1 MTWDDG
7 VTSVTTTIIDNDTST
22 WDIFGSPS
30 VTEGGNGNSTTY
42 FLSGTLQAGETAT
55 IDLSLGD
62 IDTNSADYADFI
74 VAVNTAVA
82 GRTDLSFDG
91 TTLTYTGDG
100 NAFAPLTIEVAT
112 NDDNVIEGVEDF
124 TVSIA
129 NPGSTTGSDVVEGVT
144 LVTTTIIDN
153 DTSTWDIFGSP
164 SVTEGGTA
172 QYNLFLSGTLQ
183 AGETA
188 TIDLSLGRC

>member
-1 MTWDDG
+1 MKLRRSILAW
-7 VTSVTTTIIDNDTST
+7 
-22 WDIFGSPS
+22 
-30 VTEGGNGNSTTY
+30 
-42 FLSGTLQAGETAT
+42 
-55 IDLSLGD
+55 GD
-62 IDTNSADYADFI
+62 VDTNSADYANF
-74 VAVNTAVA
+74 VTAVNTAVA

-112 NDDNVIEGVEDF
+112 NDDNVIEGAEDF

-129 NPGSTTGSDVVEGVT
+129 NPGSTTGSDVDEGVT
-144 LVTTTIIDN
+144 LVTTTIVDN

-183 AGETA
+183 AGENC
-188 TIDLSLGRC
+188 DDRS